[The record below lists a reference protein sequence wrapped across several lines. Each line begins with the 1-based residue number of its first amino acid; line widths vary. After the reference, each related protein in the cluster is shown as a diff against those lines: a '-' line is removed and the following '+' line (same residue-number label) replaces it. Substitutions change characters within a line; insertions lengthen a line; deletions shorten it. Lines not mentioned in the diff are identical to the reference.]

1 MNNDDIRIN
10 WKLFT
15 KTKHQNV
22 FLHNFVCLVFS
33 PIAITDKALL
43 EAKKSPIQKLMIS
56 VDFCVW

>member
-1 MNNDDIRIN
+1 MNNNDIRIIGN
-10 WKLFT
+10 CL
-15 KTKHQNV
+15 HQNV